1 MTAALPADRAA
12 YTIDEFCIAHRISRR
27 TFYDL
32 IERGEGPKLMHIG
45 SKRLI
50 SAKAAAK
57 WRRQREG
64 TGTERGS

>member
-50 SAKAAAK
+50 SAEAAAK
-57 WRRQREG
+57 
-64 TGTERGS
+64 